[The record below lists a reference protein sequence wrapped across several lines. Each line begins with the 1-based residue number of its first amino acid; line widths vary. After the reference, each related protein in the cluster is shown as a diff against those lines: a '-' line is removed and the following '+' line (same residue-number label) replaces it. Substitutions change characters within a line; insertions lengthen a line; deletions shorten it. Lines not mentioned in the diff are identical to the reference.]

1 MSTVTI
7 SNTPNRGQPDT
18 PPLEAGD
25 RLSRA
30 EFERR
35 YDAMPGLKKAEL
47 IEGEVQMPSP
57 VGLTRHGIPHARLMV
72 WLGVYESAT
81 PGVLVGDKVSIR
93 LDLDNMPQPDA
104 AMMID
109 PRLGGQ
115 TQTSADDYVVGGP
128 ELVAEVSSSTVS
140 IDLHAKFQVYR
151 RNGVQEYLVWRVRD
165 QAIDWFELRDGGYE
179 RLPTEPDGTL
189 RSRVFPGLWLV
200 PAALLA
206 GDLATVL
213 RVLQQGLTHESHAE
227 FVRSLP
233 SPR

>member
-7 SNTPNRGQPDT
+7 SNTSNRGQPDI

-35 YDAMPGLKKAEL
+35 YNAMPDLKKAEL
-47 IEGEVQMPSP
+47 IEGKVHMPSP
-57 VGLTRHGIPHARLMV
+57 VGYERHAAPHADLIGWMS
-72 WLGVYESAT
+72 VYRSAT
-81 PGVLVGDKVSIR
+81 PGVRVADNVSIR

-165 QAIDWFELRDGGYE
+165 QAIDWFVLHDGE
-179 RLPTEPDGTL
+179 FVRLPAEADGTL
-189 RSRVFPGLWLV
+189 RSRVFPGLWLS

-213 RVLQQGLTHESHAE
+213 QVLQQGLAHESHAE
-227 FVRSLP
+227 FVRRLQ

>member
-1 MSTVTI
+1 MSTVTF
-7 SNTPNRGQPDT
+7 SNTPNRSQPDT

-35 YDAMPGLKKAEL
+35 YDAMPGLNKAEL
-47 IEGEVQMPSP
+47 IEGEVHMPSP
-57 VGLTRHGIPHARLMV
+57 VGWTRHAMPHQHLSW
-72 WLGVYESAT
+72 WLGSYQMST
-81 PGVLVGDKVSIR
+81 PGVQVGDNASIR

-104 AMMID
+104 AMIID

-165 QAIDWFELRDGGYE
+165 QAIDWFVLRDGEFE
-179 RLPTEPDGTL
+179 RLPAEPDGTL
-189 RSRVFPGLWLV
+189 RSRVFPGLWLS

-213 RVLQQGLTHESHAE
+213 KVLQQGLAHESHSE
-227 FVRSLP
+227 FVRRLQ